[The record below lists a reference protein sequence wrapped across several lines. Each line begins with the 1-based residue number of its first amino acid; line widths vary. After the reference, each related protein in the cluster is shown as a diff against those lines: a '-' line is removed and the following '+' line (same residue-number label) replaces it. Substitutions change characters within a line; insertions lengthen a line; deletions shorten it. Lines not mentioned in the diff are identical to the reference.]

1 MSIGSLGDLAQSY
14 AMQSRTTA
22 LKIDIQRLTLELSS
36 GQVADVRAAVGGNI
50 AYVNDLERSLTKLDG
65 YDLAAQ
71 EAGQFADGVQ
81 TVLTRVGD
89 LTTSFR
95 DTLLTAGS
103 SALSETSSS
112 ILTQA
117 NETFESVVNA
127 MNTSVGGRVLLGGTS
142 TDTKPIGEVDDIL
155 AALSTAVAGAGTVDD
170 ILTAAQVWFDD
181 PAGFGSVGYLGS
193 DTSLA
198 PMSLSNNDSVQFDL
212 RGDDQVFRDT
222 LRNLAVV
229 AIAANPALALSDAQ
243 QSELFQKSTDS
254 VVIANNA
261 IIDVQAQIG
270 FSESRIETIKVRH
283 SAERSSLEIAR
294 NDLLSADPY
303 QAATEL
309 EQVQFQLQSLYAI
322 TARMSQLSLV
332 NYL

>member
-1 MSIGSLGDLAQSY
+1 
-14 AMQSRTTA
+14 MQSRTTA
-22 LKIDIQRLTLELSS
+22 LKTDIQRLTLELSS
-36 GQVADVRAAVGGNI
+36 GQVADVRTAIGGNT

-65 YDLAAQ
+65 YDLATQ

-89 LTTSFR
+89 LTTSFSN
-95 DTLLTAGS
+95 TLLTAGN
-103 SALSETSSS
+103 SALSEASNS

-127 MNTSVGGRVLLGGTS
+127 MNTSVGGRVLFGGAS
-142 TDTKPIGEVDDIL
+142 TDTQPIGEVDDIL
-155 AALSTAVAGAGTVDD
+155 TALSTAVAGASSVDD
-170 ILTAAQVWFDD
+170 ILTAAQAWFDD

-198 PMSLSNNDSVQFDL
+198 PMSLSDDDNAQFDL

-229 AIAANPALALSDAQ
+229 AIAADPALGLSEAQ
-243 QSELFQKSTDS
+243 QSELFQKSAIN
-254 VVIANNA
+254 VVNAHDA

-270 FSESRIETIKVRH
+270 FSESQIETIKVRH
-283 SAERSSLEIAR
+283 SAERSSLEISR